1 MVSAKKKNK
10 KVKRLSQVQSR
21 SIMEEEKTTTTV
33 PPVAVASDDVA
44 LDNDNDASSMHDS
57 RKEDLVA
64 AAELGMLDVPNV
76 DDEIDNM
83 SAVSMTRS
91 QSTTS
96 STNKE
101 EQQQL
106 RRRSSKHEL
115 SPSTLVNIAHPDQF
129 KNVHEEEDSIDLEEE
144 SLGAAK
150 EVKGHSSTVA
160 VSLSAGDLTELNDV
174 TSERST
180 SIRTAEEIKLST
192 QLEVLEDLNL
202 VEDQVAWC
210 IGQGLLDKPPSNN
223 SSSYRGGGRRMV
235 YGGVQ
240 RAMSDDGLDA
250 TSSIYDDSNNDSGE
264 TSLRSEGHADEERN
278 HRYAQR
284 QRRITRRQ
292 KRRKPRSLQ
301 TLTTTAQ
308 DDNKKSTTERPQRL
322 TRLADSGLLQ
332 DVMGSDDLNSL
343 FHDIDTERAE
353 RNAGI
358 VVQAPFRQESM
369 KRFMLDNT
377 SSEEDDEEGTS
388 EEQQQEK
395 EDEAVPSSSNNTN
408 KKKGKKFRKGLGKAT
423 MLVSHAFNKKMD
435 NNKKTLRKDLAAE
448 IMNDD
453 DDESSN
459 NIIPNHNKT
468 TRKKGSS
475 KKGNNTKEMSKP
487 VGFSSF
493 NYQRKLLLQRSNNQ
507 ASCSDIS
514 LGSTSMKD
522 VYSGNNSPGS
532 GYRKRV
538 MWLMSILGIMAAFV
552 AITMIILSLPKTAGT
567 AAADDSSTN
576 NNKEQMVFQ
585 REGSIEK
592 DFQNVLSWFERGI
605 PLSVDEDES
614 DPALK
619 GSYQGLRH
627 LAAEAA
633 NMDP

>member
-21 SIMEEEKTTTTV
+21 SIMEEEKTTTV
-33 PPVAVASDDVA
+33 PSVAVAGDDVA

-106 RRRSSKHEL
+106 RRQSSKHEL

-369 KRFMLDNT
+369 KRFMLDNS
-377 SSEEDDEEGTS
+377 SSEEEEGTS

-395 EDEAVPSSSNNTN
+395 EDEAVPSSSNN

>member
-21 SIMEEEKTTTTV
+21 SIMEEEKTTTV
-33 PPVAVASDDVA
+33 PSVAVAGDDVA

-106 RRRSSKHEL
+106 RRQSSKHEL

-395 EDEAVPSSSNNTN
+395 EDEAVPSSSNN

>member
-21 SIMEEEKTTTTV
+21 SIMEEEKTTTV
-33 PPVAVASDDVA
+33 PSVAVASDDVA

-106 RRRSSKHEL
+106 RRQSSKHEL

-369 KRFMLDNT
+369 KRFMLDNS
-377 SSEEDDEEGTS
+377 SSEEEEGTS
-388 EEQQQEK
+388 EEQQQEE
-395 EDEAVPSSSNNTN
+395 EDEAVPSSSNN

>member
-21 SIMEEEKTTTTV
+21 SIMEEEKTTTV
-33 PPVAVASDDVA
+33 PSVAVAGDDVA